1 MSDIVIGNMKMP
13 KSCFKSVFEHC
24 EHYYSCEVF
33 RKNCNERFIIEYS
46 DKRHPDCP
54 LKELPPHGDLID
66 RQKLLELATAPYGNF
81 YGFEA
86 LIKDIKNAPTV
97 LEASEERE

>member
-1 MSDIVIGNMKMP
+1 MSDIVINNGKLP
-13 KSCFKSVFEHC
+13 P
-24 EHYYSCEVF
+24 
-33 RKNCNERFIIEYS
+33 NCWDCKYESY
-46 DKRHPDCP
+46 HVPDCP
-54 LKELPPHGDLID
+54 CWNGTAYASDYRQSRYPFCPVKELPPHGDLID